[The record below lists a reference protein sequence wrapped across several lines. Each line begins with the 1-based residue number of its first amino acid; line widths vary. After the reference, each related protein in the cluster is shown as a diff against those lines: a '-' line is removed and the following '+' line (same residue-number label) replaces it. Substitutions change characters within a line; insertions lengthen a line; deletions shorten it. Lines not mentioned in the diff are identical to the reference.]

1 MCFCLGFACAWLFW
15 GRVRCS
21 ALSRGELR
29 VVCDERRETK
39 VKIARA
45 FGHDTRAFVAHVVY
59 GIFWCKHRL
68 KVRIKLFLISE
79 LMVLDFLAFSNI
91 FGSKRTSHVAFLSRS

>member
-39 VKIARA
+39 VKIAGA
-45 FGHDTRAFVAHVVY
+45 FGHDTRAFDAHVVRY
-59 GIFWCKHRL
+59 
-68 KVRIKLFLISE
+68 FLVQTEVES
-79 LMVLDFLAFSNI
+79 LY
-91 FGSKRTSHVAFLSRS
+91 HVVSY